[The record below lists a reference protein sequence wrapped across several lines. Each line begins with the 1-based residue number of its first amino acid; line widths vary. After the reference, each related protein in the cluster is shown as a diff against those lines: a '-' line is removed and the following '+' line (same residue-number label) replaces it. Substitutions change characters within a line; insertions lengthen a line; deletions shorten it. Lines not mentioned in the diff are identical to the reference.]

1 MIFKENI
8 NIRKNFDEEG
18 DELFFSMNFSTY
30 FIKTY

>member
-18 DELFFSMNFSTY
+18 DELVFHRITAHIF
-30 FIKTY
+30 K